1 MGLGRED
8 SQIIIDGY
16 GDYYCLGIE
25 MQFKINFGFFEWLLA
40 ISKGKEIELL
50 D

>member
-16 GDYYCLGIE
+16 GDHYCPGTE
-25 MQFKINFGFFEWLLA
+25 MQLKTNLGFSEWLLA
-40 ISKGKEIELL
+40 TSKGKEIELP